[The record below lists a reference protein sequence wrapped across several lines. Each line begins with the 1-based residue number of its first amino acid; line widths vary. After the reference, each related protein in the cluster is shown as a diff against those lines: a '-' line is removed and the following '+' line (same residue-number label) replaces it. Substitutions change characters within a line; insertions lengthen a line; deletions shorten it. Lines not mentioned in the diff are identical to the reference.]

1 MQIGVIGVVV
11 GCRPKSLDGQQ
22 MQQMHDAKTWNR
34 LRFYSWFCFCFLFVC
49 VSASLCYLCICICV
63 CLTAATCCFNW
74 ATPTRAAAA
83 SAAGQIAI
91 WRCDRQIMKC
101 QESHLNDLMV
111 RCRVPNAGE
120 LVNKQSTVAGLTCA
134 RKLTHTQA
142 HQAAVVASTKRV
154 PLGGP
159 VLW

>member
-1 MQIGVIGVVV
+1 MRKHEIVCDFTLDFVFFLCLGITLL
-11 GCRPKSLDGQQ
+11 SLY
-22 MQQMHDAKTWNR
+22 
-34 LRFYSWFCFCFLFVC
+34 L
-49 VSASLCYLCICICV
+49 VSCICICV

-120 LVNKQSTVAGLTCA
+120 LVNKQSTVAGLTCT
-134 RKLTHTQA
+134 RKLTHTHTHTRPLLWHLQSVCP
-142 HQAAVVASTKRV
+142 VVVQHYDRSKYCLYSGYITNKEQI
-154 PLGGP
+154 
-159 VLW
+159 